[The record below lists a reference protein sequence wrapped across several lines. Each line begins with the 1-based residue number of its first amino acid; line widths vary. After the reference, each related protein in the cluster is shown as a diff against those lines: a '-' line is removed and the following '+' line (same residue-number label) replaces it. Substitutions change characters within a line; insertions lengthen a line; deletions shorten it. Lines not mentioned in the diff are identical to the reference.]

1 MSETLEVVAYLLL
14 FGSELVLVV
23 EVLPA
28 TPAAGAEVGALWLY
42 AFGRKGVDGYG
53 AAFGV
58 VFLFLEDF
66 DVDYIAG
73 DDEGDK
79 DDEAVE
85 AGNGFAFG
93 TDVGDGYVFK
103 NGLFF
108 FSAHGWRGFV
118 RGVEKKKE
126 VLRDNTSFS
135 LQRVYAW
142 ILKSTFSVRRR
153 RSVFF
158 CLFCDV
164 QPKLFFR

>member
-1 MSETLEVVAYLLL
+1 MAETLEVVAYLLL

-79 DDEAVE
+79 DDQAVE

-108 FSAHGWRGFV
+108 FSAHGWGN
-118 RGVEKKKE
+118 
-126 VLRDNTSFS
+126 L
-135 LQRVYAW
+135 
-142 ILKSTFSVRRR
+142 
-153 RSVFF
+153 
-158 CLFCDV
+158 
-164 QPKLFFR
+164 

>member
-1 MSETLEVVAYLLL
+1 MAETLEVVAYLLL

-28 TPAAGAEVGALWLY
+28 TPATGAEVGALWLY
-42 AFGRKGVDGYG
+42 AFGRKGLDGYG

-93 TDVGDGYVFK
+93 SDIGDGYVFK

-108 FSAHGWRGFV
+108 FSAHGWGICERG
-118 RGVEKKKE
+118 REKKRSTARQYFFLFAK
-126 VLRDNTSFS
+126 S
-135 LQRVYAW
+135 L
-142 ILKSTFSVRRR
+142 
-153 RSVFF
+153 
-158 CLFCDV
+158 CLDFEIH
-164 QPKLFFR
+164 F

>member
-66 DVDYIAG
+66 DVDNIAG

-108 FSAHGWRGFV
+108 FSAHGWGD
-118 RGVEKKKE
+118 
-126 VLRDNTSFS
+126 L
-135 LQRVYAW
+135 
-142 ILKSTFSVRRR
+142 
-153 RSVFF
+153 
-158 CLFCDV
+158 
-164 QPKLFFR
+164 

>member
-1 MSETLEVVAYLLL
+1 MAETLEVVAYLLL

-28 TPAAGAEVGALWLY
+28 TPATGAEVGALRLY

-85 AGNGFAFG
+85 AGDGFAFG

-108 FSAHGWRGFV
+108 FFAHGWGICEK
-118 RGVEKKKE
+118 GGEKKRSTARQYFFLFAK
-126 VLRDNTSFS
+126 S
-135 LQRVYAW
+135 L
-142 ILKSTFSVRRR
+142 
-153 RSVFF
+153 
-158 CLFCDV
+158 CLDFEIH
-164 QPKLFFR
+164 F

>member
-28 TPAAGAEVGALWLY
+28 TPTAGAEVGALWLY

-108 FSAHGWRGFV
+108 FSAHGWGICERG
-118 RGVEKKKE
+118 GEKKRSTARQYFFLFAK
-126 VLRDNTSFS
+126 S
-135 LQRVYAW
+135 L
-142 ILKSTFSVRRR
+142 
-153 RSVFF
+153 
-158 CLFCDV
+158 CLDFEIH
-164 QPKLFFR
+164 F

>member
-1 MSETLEVVAYLLL
+1 MAEALEVVAYLLL

-28 TPAAGAEVGALWLY
+28 TPAAGAEVRALWLY

-66 DVDYIAG
+66 DVDNIAG

-79 DDEAVE
+79 DDQAVE

-108 FSAHGWRGFV
+108 FSAHGWGICERG
-118 RGVEKKKE
+118 GEKKRSTARQYFFLFAK
-126 VLRDNTSFS
+126 S
-135 LQRVYAW
+135 L
-142 ILKSTFSVRRR
+142 
-153 RSVFF
+153 
-158 CLFCDV
+158 CLDFEIH
-164 QPKLFFR
+164 F